1 MAAADPRGWL
11 LAQRLA
17 RVEAVVRSAQAAFVL
32 AASLVR
38 PPAAGR
44 PGSSLRRLARAEEVV
59 RSVPAAFVL
68 AMSLVPPLP
77 VRPDDAVDQAAG
89 ARLVA
94 ASEVALA
101 KSAVRLAL
109 LGFETERE

>member
-1 MAAADPRGWL
+1 M
-11 LAQRLA
+11 QRLA

-32 AASLVR
+32 AASLVQ
-38 PPAAGR
+38 PPAAGPAAAVGR
-44 PGSSLRRLARAEEVV
+44 PGSSLARRLARAEEVV

-77 VRPDDAVDQAAG
+77 VRPDEAVDQAAG
-89 ARLVA
+89 GGLVA
-94 ASEVALA
+94 ASEIALA

-109 LGFETERE
+109 LGFETELE